1 MFRYFTALSICNP
14 AVEFW
19 NVKTHDRRLSVVV
32 ASRHFRSK
40 LLLAGDVALIVIR
53 TISTA
58 TSRSPPIAIE
68 SMRVGPLSIQIR
80 NAYRDFLKE
89 WDSSSFHKLERMS
102 SSNIKVLW
110 VQIWS
115 PHIWNSIQET
125 HNNIMGKIVL
135 LILRLCIQSS
145 EMTLVVIRMILHTI
159 TD

>member
-19 NVKTHDRRLSVVV
+19 NVKTHEPSVVV

-89 WDSSSFHKLERMS
+89 
-102 SSNIKVLW
+102 
-110 VQIWS
+110 
-115 PHIWNSIQET
+115 
-125 HNNIMGKIVL
+125 
-135 LILRLCIQSS
+135 
-145 EMTLVVIRMILHTI
+145 
-159 TD
+159 